1 MKKTLLASA
10 VLGFCMAT
18 SAQAATVVGF
28 TIGGDY
34 WRADTSGTFADKG
47 QPQQTFDYSSSAQG
61 SYWIAVEHPLPFVP
75 NIKIRENSLDQ
86 KGSMSGADFNFNGH
100 DFKGNV
106 TAYTDLS
113 NTDFVLYY
121 EILDNDIVSLDLGA
135 AYKLMNGSLRVQDPG
150 HPEEKDVD
158 SGIVMGYAS
167 THVGMPGLG
176 LYGFA
181 DLMQG
186 VNESSVHD
194 YAIGLGWQFDGLAV
208 DTRVRVGYREFLFD
222 VSNFSGVSA
231 DTKFKG
237 YFAGVEINF

>member
-10 VLGFCMAT
+10 VLGFCMAS

-100 DFKGNV
+100 ECKGNV

>member
-10 VLGFCMAT
+10 VLGLCMTT

-34 WRADTSGTFADKG
+34 WRADTSGSFADNR
-47 QPQQTFDYSSSAQG
+47 QPQQSVGYSSSAQG
-61 SYWIAVEHPLPFVP
+61 SYWIAVEHPIPLLP
-75 NIKIRENSLDQ
+75 NIKIRENNLDQ
-86 KGSMSGADFNFNGH
+86 NGGISGADFTFNGH
-100 DFKGNV
+100 KFEKDV
-106 TAYTDLS
+106 AVYTDLS

-150 HPEEKDVD
+150 HPEEKHVD

-167 THVGMPGLG
+167 TQIGIPGLG

-181 DLMQG
+181 DLMLG
-186 VNESSVHD
+186 LNESSVHD
-194 YAIGLGWQFDGLAV
+194 YAIGLGWQFDGSVV

-231 DTKFKG
+231 DTKFEG